1 MRGESEDWVYVWDP
15 FVRAFHWV
23 LVLAFAVAYLTGEE
37 VLGIHVWTGYGI
49 GVLVVAR
56 LVWGFIGPRR
66 ARFADFVFGPAT
78 TLRYLRDL
86 LLFRAERHIGHSPA
100 GGAMIILLLLTLSAT
115 VVSGLVVYAAE
126 ENAGPLAGLF
136 ATSATPPAIQPAPG
150 SDVEDEKQ
158 GLERIG
164 GAESDV
170 GDAVK
175 EVHEFFANL
184 SLLLVI
190 LHVGAVVFASFAHRE
205 NLVRPMVT
213 GFKRR

>member
-1 MRGESEDWVYVWDP
+1 MPAESGGWVYVWDP

-23 LVLAFAVAYLTGEE
+23 LALGFVVAYLTGEE
-37 VLGIHVWTGYGI
+37 VLGIHVWTGYAI
-49 GVLVVAR
+49 GVLIVSR
-56 LVWGFIGPRR
+56 LVWGFIGPRH
-66 ARFADFVFGPAT
+66 ARFADFVAGPAT

-86 LLFRAERHIGHSPA
+86 LLFRAERHVGHSPA

-115 VVSGLVVYAAE
+115 VVSGLIVYAIE

-136 ATSATPPAIQPAPG
+136 ATSATPPAVQPAPPSG
-150 SDVEDEKQ
+150 VEDDDE
-158 GLERIG
+158 GLERNNG
-164 GAESDV
+164 PESDI
-170 GDAVK
+170 GDAAK

-205 NLVRPMVT
+205 NLVRAMVT